1 MNKNIYDIP
10 NLPVADLEY
19 TRDLFLKWV
28 EPLISKEDYEIAKL
42 EWGKF
47 ISSDLSDKLQNVIIE
62 KSKDKDNSWL
72 YDWWLNYAYLASR
85 GPVTTECNAPIKVE
99 FDNMENYSQAERIAL
114 LFHATAKV
122 YIQTKKHGVPN
133 FEVKGTKLSLDQ
145 LETAFA
151 SIRTPGKDFDNFE
164 LFEGTSRHSIFMFKN
179 RIYKV
184 EVIDQEDNL
193 INPSK
198 IANALNE
205 IINSNPEQLE
215 VGLGHLSTFT
225 NRNDLKDFYDTI
237 EKEGNNKEVLKEI
250 NESIILVSYDD
261 IDYEGDV
268 VAELKGSVHTEH
280 NNRFHGKTITYQ
292 VSRNGISMI
301 ADHTPIDGGTELA
314 IAIAINDV
322 FAKGLT
328 IEGEEISKIQ
338 ELKQEI
344 TTEHSKVLEE
354 EFNKFKEYVSNITV
368 NIKPLNVK
376 RSELTE
382 LGIVGVDSFIHLAF
396 QLAQLDAWGK
406 IRNTYIAVDV
416 RNFYKGRTE
425 CIRPVSHETMNVINS
440 IKEGNTS
447 KEELKDMMKAV
458 MDEHYARLKAT
469 KSGMGINRHMLGL
482 QLALAEN
489 PELGEA
495 PELFKTNAWTTISG
509 NPISTSS
516 LGHPIVK
523 SGFFEPVDPNGI
535 GILYV
540 VDNIN
545 SYISVSAYQKDAK
558 ERDIFVERVEYW
570 INELTKIYK

>member
-42 EWGKF
+42 EWEKF

-122 YIQTKKHGVPN
+122 CIQTKKHGVPN

-292 VSRNGISMI
+292 VSRNGVSMI

-328 IEGEEISKIQ
+328 IEGEEISKIE

-495 PELFKTNAWTTISG
+495 PKLFKTNAWTTISG

>member
-42 EWGKF
+42 EWEKF

-292 VSRNGISMI
+292 VSRNGVSMI

-328 IEGEEISKIQ
+328 IEGEEISKIE

-495 PELFKTNAWTTISG
+495 PKLFKTNAWTTISG

>member
-42 EWGKF
+42 EWEKF

-72 YDWWLNYAYLASR
+72 YDWWLKYAYLASR
-85 GPVTTECNAPIKVE
+85 GPVTTECNAPIKVD
-99 FDNMENYSQAERIAL
+99 FDNMENYSQIERMAL
-114 LFHATAKV
+114 IFHATAKV

-133 FEVKGTKLSLDQ
+133 FEIKGTKLSLDQ
-145 LETAFA
+145 FETAFA
-151 SIRTPGKDFDNFE
+151 SIRTPGKGFDNFE

-184 EVIDQEDNL
+184 EVIDQDDNL
-193 INPSK
+193 IHPSK
-198 IANALNE
+198 ITNALNE

-225 NRNDLKDFYDTI
+225 NRDDLKDFYDTI
-237 EKEGNNKEVLKEI
+237 ENEGNNKEVLKEI
-250 NESIILVSYDD
+250 KESIILISYDD
-261 IDYEGDV
+261 IDYEGDI
-268 VAELKGSVHTEH
+268 VAELKGSVHTEY

-292 VSRNGISMI
+292 VTRSGISMI

-322 FAKGLT
+322 FAEGLT
-328 IEGEEISKIQ
+328 IEGEGSSEIQ

-344 TTEHSKVLEE
+344 TEEHSKVLEK

-368 NIKPLNVK
+368 NIKPLNIK

-396 QLAQLDAWGK
+396 QLAQLDAWSK

-425 CIRPVSHETMNVINS
+425 CIRPVSHETMNIINS

-447 KEELKDMMKAV
+447 KEELKDMMQAV

-516 LGHPIVK
+516 LGHPVIK
-523 SGFFEPVDPNGI
+523 NGFFEPVDPNGI

-540 VDNIN
+540 VDNVN

-558 ERDIFVERVEYW
+558 ERDVFVERVEYW
-570 INELTKIYK
+570 INELIKIYK

>member
-42 EWGKF
+42 EWEKF

-292 VSRNGISMI
+292 VSRNGVSMI

-328 IEGEEISKIQ
+328 IEGEEISKIE

>member
-42 EWGKF
+42 EWEKF

-122 YIQTKKHGVPN
+122 CIQTKKHGVPN

-292 VSRNGISMI
+292 VSRNGVSMI

-328 IEGEEISKIQ
+328 IEGEEISKIE